1 MAKLLRIA
9 VMAFVMAGAVP
20 IIGQVIGK
28 ATGQISGVAF
38 AQNLPLDKL
47 NRDFNPSPPLPIIQV
62 QAVDPSVRI
71 SQLEE
76 QVRQLTGR
84 LEELGFQMLQMQ
96 EQIRQMQQDN
106 EFRFNDLENAKST
119 DQSNAAPKVSRP
131 SQNETAQVT
140 IGDAQFDSEGNLI
153 GGGSSN
159 SGAAELYKTGYGF
172 VLSGDYG
179 QAVTTFEAYLDQ
191 YPSEQQASD
200 AQFWLG
206 ESLYSQGEY
215 KDAARAFLNGYNNYP
230 DANKAPDTLLKLGMS
245 LFALDNQETACATYD
260 EVLSKYP
267 AASKAIQDKV
277 ASEQSRAQC

>member
-9 VMAFVMAGAVP
+9 VMAFVMAGTMP
-20 IIGQVIGK
+20 IIGQI
-28 ATGQISGVAF
+28 TGAAV
-38 AQNLPLDKL
+38 AQNLPLDKF

-62 QAVDPSVRI
+62 QAADPSVRI

-96 EQIRQMQQDN
+96 EQMRQMQQDN

-131 SQNETAQVT
+131 SPNETAQVT
-140 IGDAQFDSEGNLI
+140 IGDAQFDSDGNLVTGNAVNTRAI
-153 GGGSSN
+153 
-159 SGAAELYKTGYGF
+159 ELYKTGYGF

-179 QAVTTFEAYLDQ
+179 QAVSTFQTYLDQ

-245 LFALDNQETACATYD
+245 LFALDNRETACATYD
-260 EVLSKYP
+260 EVLAKYP
-267 AASKAIQDKV
+267 TASKAIKDKV
-277 ASEQSRAQC
+277 ASEQSRAKC

>member
-9 VMAFVMAGAVP
+9 VMAFVMAGTVP
-20 IIGQVIGK
+20 IIGQVIGQ
-28 ATGQISGVAF
+28 ATGQVSGVAF

-96 EQIRQMQQDN
+96 EQMRQMQQDN

-119 DQSNAAPKVSRP
+119 DQSSAAPKVSRP
-131 SQNETAQVT
+131 SQNEAAQVT

-260 EVLSKYP
+260 EVLAKYP